1 MLGWKTMNLT
11 RVRRILTGLAPL
23 VLTGLAL
30 GSVWAQDS
38 VTGAPPVISGPP
50 KKPAADAP
58 AAKEHP
64 VIRVQS
70 ALVTTP
76 VTALDRSGQF
86 VYDLSEDEL
95 RVLDNGVPQRLER
108 FAPAE
113 RALAVV
119 IVVQANRKVAALLD
133 QVQPLGPVFSG
144 LLLGPQGQAAVIAY
158 GDRVN
163 VLQDFSSDGDKL
175 STTLRGITAQGFEA
189 RLNDALS
196 RAVALLEKRP
206 DTERRVVVAFSD
218 GYDSGSETQRKEV
231 VRRATGSEVT
241 IYGLG
246 FSPTQA
252 LLARRPELSPPG
264 PLDAN
269 VTRPGP
275 PGTVATP
282 SLSASVY
289 DPAPIPVVDI
299 MVATGETIR
308 STLASSLLEFYAGYT
323 GGVFYSHWK
332 KKTVEDQLSRIA
344 SEVHSQYEVAYI
356 PDTLAQAGFHRIE
369 VQVRRPGVKV
379 RARAGYY
386 YQPPTP

>member
-1 MLGWKTMNLT
+1 MLGWKTMDST
-11 RVRRILTGLAPL
+11 RARRILTGLALLILAGL
-23 VLTGLAL
+23 VSPSARG
-30 GSVWAQDS
+30 QDS
-38 VTGAPPVISGPP
+38 VTGAPPVMSGPP

-58 AAKEHP
+58 AAKEGP

-76 VTALDRSGQF
+76 VTAFNSAGDFL
-86 VYDLSEDEL
+86 YDLREDDFT
-95 RVLDNGVPQRLER
+95 VMDNGVPQRLER

-113 RALAVV
+113 RAAAVV
-119 IVVQANRKVAALLD
+119 IVVQTNRKVEALLG
-133 QVQPLGPVFSG
+133 QVQPLGSVFSG

-158 GDRVN
+158 SDRVK
-163 VLQDFSSDGDKL
+163 VLQDFTSDTDQL
-175 STTLRGITAQGFEA
+175 SATLRGVTAQGFQA

-206 DTERRVVVAFSD
+206 DTERRIVVAFSD
-218 GYDSGSETQRKEV
+218 GSDSGSETKANEV

-246 FSPTQA
+246 FSPMQA
-252 LLARRPELSPPG
+252 LLAKRPELPPPG

-269 VTRPGP
+269 VTRPLP
-275 PGTVATP
+275 PGSVPTP
-282 SLSASVY
+282 TTSTNVY
-289 DPAPIPVVDI
+289 DTPIPAVDI
-299 MVATGETIR
+299 MVATGEIIR
-308 STLASSLLEFYAGYT
+308 STLASNLLEAYAGYT
-323 GGVFYSHWK
+323 GGVYYSHWK

-344 SEVHSQYEVAYI
+344 SEIHSQYELAYI
-356 PDTLAQAGFHRIE
+356 PDTLAQAGFHRIK